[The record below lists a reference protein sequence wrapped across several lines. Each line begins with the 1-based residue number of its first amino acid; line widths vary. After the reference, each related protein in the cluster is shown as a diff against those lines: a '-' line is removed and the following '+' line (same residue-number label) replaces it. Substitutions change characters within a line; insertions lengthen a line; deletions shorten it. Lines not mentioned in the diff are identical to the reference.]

1 MSLRPAGIVLA
12 AAATTVGLAQ
22 PQPGGPATPVFE
34 VASIKPS
41 GPHSIRG
48 SEGGPGSSDPGL
60 YRFGLATLVDLI
72 AIAYDVRFFQISS
85 PAPLDRQNFDLVAKI
100 PDGATKQQFHAMLQ
114 NFLAERFH
122 LKLHI
127 QSKEFQAYELVVAK
141 TRPKVKEA
149 VAEAHP
155 SPRGGRLA
163 GLTAK
168 PAWHGGEPLFRER
181 QSELVRLKAQQ
192 EPLSAL
198 ARMLQVPNDLPVVDK
213 TGLTGKFDFTLEYV
227 TGLPDATLEGAAE
240 PPPAPFLFEA
250 LEKQL
255 GLQLVRKKVPF
266 DVLII
271 DAFDQLPTEN

>member
-114 NFLAERFH
+114 NLLAERFH
-122 LKLHI
+122 LSLHI
-127 QSKEFQAYELVVAK
+127 QSKEFPAYELVVAK
-141 TRPKVKEA
+141 TGARLGIGCRSTLFSSE
-149 VAEAHP
+149 
-155 SPRGGRLA
+155 GRLA
-163 GLTAK
+163 GFTDE
-168 PAWHGGEPLFRER
+168 PAWHGGEPLFLER
-181 QSELVRLKAQQ
+181 QSRAGSSQVTTGTAFGVGQNVASPQR
-192 EPLSAL
+192 SA
-198 ARMLQVPNDLPVVDK
+198 RRGQNRVDR
-213 TGLTGKFDFTLEYV
+213 EV
-227 TGLPDATLEGAAE
+227 
-240 PPPAPFLFEA
+240 
-250 LEKQL
+250 
-255 GLQLVRKKVPF
+255 
-266 DVLII
+266 
-271 DAFDQLPTEN
+271 